1 MVSGYGRKKSEDV
14 GVLCFVGAFVEEAE
28 YGYVAAELLWGK
40 VVLYEG
46 LFVGEA
52 DVFGEFVLYV
62 VEFGEVGCV
71 CVVYGTNGPL
81 KVGPYVGLELE

>member
-1 MVSGYGRKKSEDV
+1 MFCGYGREQFEYVWVLGLV
-14 GVLCFVGAFVEEAE
+14 GTFVEEAE

-62 VEFGEVGCV
+62 VKFGEVGCV
-71 CVVYGTNGPL
+71 CVVYGTNGAL
-81 KVGPYVGLELE
+81 QVGPYVGLELE